1 MCIRDRDITHK
12 DRAYLENRFP
22 MIFAT
27 CLSYGIDMSKDYIP
41 IAPAEHYCMG
51 GIKTG
56 IYGETEIKNFF
67 ACGEAACNGIH
78 GANRLASNSLL
89 EGLVFGHRIGAQA
102 EALLAGSAREM
113 PRFQYTA
120 DRKPQP
126 DTYQAEVLLQQL
138 KETMTHLVGI
148 ERNKEGLTEALETV
162 KAMRASVWDME
173 NKTPDDFIVQNDTM
187 LAQLIIES
195 AIQREES
202 RGAHYRSDFPERD
215 DLHWQHN
222 IEKRVDNDVEL

>member
-1 MCIRDRDITHK
+1 
-12 DRAYLENRFP
+12 
-22 MIFAT
+22 
-27 CLSYGIDMSKDYIP
+27 
-41 IAPAEHYCMG
+41 
-51 GIKTG
+51 
-56 IYGETEIKNFF
+56 
-67 ACGEAACNGIH
+67 
-78 GANRLASNSLL
+78 
-89 EGLVFGHRIGAQA
+89 
-102 EALLAGSAREM
+102 M

-222 IEKRVDNDVEL
+222 IEKRVDNDVE